1 MLRSPIDFG
10 WSWRW
15 KEGALVD
22 RGATDP
28 DPLLQKGARDSK
40 ARTAGLL
47 LKRQH
52 NVKVVIE

>member
-1 MLRSPIDFG
+1 M
-10 WSWRW
+10 
-15 KEGALVD
+15 E
-22 RGATDP
+22 RGRVGGQRRTDP